1 MKIVGLISGG
11 KDSCHSLL
19 KCLLYGHEIVCLG
32 NLSPMDSDVEELNSL
47 MYQTAGHSVLPLLAE
62 CFNVPLIRGDICGA
76 AKIQSLSYDKPE
88 EGDEVE
94 DLYNLLKSV
103 IEKFP
108 DIEGVSCG
116 AIASTY
122 QRLRVESVCDRLNL
136 KSIAYLWMRDSSSL
150 FDEMVSGCYRCC
162 CFLNLNLNIFLPL
175 LSRLD
180 QV

>member
-19 KCLLYGHEIVCLG
+19 KCLLYGHEIVCLA
-32 NLSPMDSDVEELNSL
+32 NLSPMDITVEELNSF

-76 AKIQSLSYDKPE
+76 AKTQSLSYDKPE

-94 DLYNLLKSV
+94 DLHNLLKRV
-103 IEKFP
+103 IENFP
-108 DIEGVSCG
+108 EIEAVSCG

-122 QRLRVESVCDRLNL
+122 QRQRVESVCDRLNL
-136 KSIAYLWMRDSSSL
+136 KSVAYLWMRDSSSL
-150 FDEMVSGCYRCC
+150 FDEMVSGYYRLCC
-162 CFLNLNLNIFLPL
+162 HSEYEP
-175 LSRLD
+175 
-180 QV
+180 